1 MQLLHSARPD
11 ASCGNELL
19 DAGIANAN
27 ESKFGGGE
35 EGIGRDQQQD
45 QKSQPQYE
53 DDHGT
58 LILTSQMNRFRSLLS
73 CCKLVVNAAFVSL
86 WHCAVPFYP
95 WFSTQHFLLPFR
107 AVIGLTAAEIPCS
120 PQYHESTRT
129 VGKFRNKTVSAFVFI
144 ITGWV

>member
-45 QKSQPQYE
+45 HKSQPQHE

-58 LILTSQMNRFRSLLS
+58 LILTSQ
-73 CCKLVVNAAFVSL
+73 
-86 WHCAVPFYP
+86 
-95 WFSTQHFLLPFR
+95 
-107 AVIGLTAAEIPCS
+107 
-120 PQYHESTRT
+120 
-129 VGKFRNKTVSAFVFI
+129 
-144 ITGWV
+144 